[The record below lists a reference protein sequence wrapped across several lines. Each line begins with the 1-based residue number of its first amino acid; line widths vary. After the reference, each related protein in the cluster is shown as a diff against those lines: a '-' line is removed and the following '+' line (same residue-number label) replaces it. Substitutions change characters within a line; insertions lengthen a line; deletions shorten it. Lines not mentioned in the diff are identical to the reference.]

1 MCLLNT
7 ALSHKQQSVK
17 PCQWYKRFVKP
28 SDAIAYSSAR
38 YLSGKVLNNSLS

>member
-17 PCQWYKRFVKP
+17 PCQWYKWFMKP
-28 SDAIAYSSAR
+28 SNEIVYGSAH
-38 YLSGKVLNNSLS
+38 YLRGKVLNNAPS